1 MADKTTDIDTELSAV
16 NAILG
21 AIGQSP
27 VTTLGTITET
37 LGEVKYTG
45 SKDRAGTYQRSGTTV
60 TITSANHGLE
70 VDEEITIDFTSPSSG
85 APADGTYTVVTV
97 ADVNTLTVTSSASG
111 TIAAGNTLT
120 ISQTKF
126 AIVSSFTQD
135 SEIKCSEDGAV
146 TTGFSV
152 SGTDVIFTTAP
163 GTDSIVRVFREREIA
178 NSKANPE
185 VQYIYDLLT
194 EVNKDV
200 QNEGWVFNI
209 ERHVTKT
216 PDANKHIEI
225 PSNYLRYDLHAGL
238 SSKVLDVV
246 KRKKTVS
253 GADKYLLYDLV
264 NHSFEFDGDQS
275 LDVVYLW
282 PFDDLPN
289 VFQRYIT
296 YRAAVRAATQLVSN
310 PQLVQLLQ
318 TQEGMSR
325 AACVEYE
332 CNQGDHSYFGLPH
345 QSVYKSYQPYTALR
359 R

>member
-1 MADKTTDIDTELSAV
+1 MADTTTDIDTELSAV

-27 VTTLGTITET
+27 VTTLGTVTET

-45 SKDRAGTYQRSGTTV
+45 NGSTT
-60 TITSANHGLE
+60 T
-70 VDEEITIDFTSPSSG
+70 
-85 APADGTYTVVTV
+85 
-97 ADVNTLTVTSSASG
+97 
-111 TIAAGNTLT
+111 
-120 ISQTKF
+120 F

-146 TTGFSV
+146 TTAFSV
-152 SGTDVIFTTAP
+152 SGTNVVFTTAP
-163 GTDSIVRVFREREIA
+163 ATGVIVRVYREREIA
-178 NSKANPE
+178 NTKANPE
-185 VQYIYDLLT
+185 VQFIYDLLV

-209 ERHVTKT
+209 ERHVKKT
-216 PDANKHIEI
+216 PDTNKHIEI
-225 PSNYLRYDLHAGL
+225 PSNYLRYDLYDGL
-238 SSKVLDVV
+238 ADKTKDVV
-246 KRKKTVS
+246 RRKKTVS
-253 GADKYLLYDLV
+253 GANKYLLYDMV
-264 NHSFEFDGDQS
+264 DHTYEFTGDQY
-275 LDVVYLW
+275 LDIVYLW
-282 PFDDLPN
+282 PFEDVPN

-318 TQEGMSR
+318 QQEGMAR

-332 CNQGDHSYFGLPH
+332 CNQGDHSFFGTPH
-345 QSVYKSYQPYTALR
+345 DSYYKSYQPYMALR